1 MVTFL
6 MPTGVHNHVSKLYV
20 TTRYNY
26 LDKYSL
32 ISISSDYFHQLASAM
47 GVLIKGSIRSTFQ
60 HTSGPSNG
68 IGNVFPLMHYPS
80 YFETY
85 SYIISTVTI
94 HCSEQGISS
103 NNAMHQFNIKQS
115 KCLAFHFSCH
125 VTVIVLSMYDVFMY
139 FIVVIDSKCTNTY
152 YIYT

>member
-1 MVTFL
+1 
-6 MPTGVHNHVSKLYV
+6 
-20 TTRYNY
+20 
-26 LDKYSL
+26 
-32 ISISSDYFHQLASAM
+32 M
-47 GVLIKGSIRSTFQ
+47 GVLIKGSIRSTLQ

-103 NNAMHQFNIKQS
+103 NAMHQFNIKQW
-115 KCLAFHFSCH
+115 KCLASHFACH
-125 VTVIVLSMYDVFMY
+125 HSDCFEHVWCIDVFTLLLLLIM
-139 FIVVIDSKCTNTY
+139 
-152 YIYT
+152 YIYILYLYIVFYVLRPTCLLKTLHVLPTYLLPTFY